1 MHNLSRTA
9 ILVGIVDA
17 PDAETAIGR
26 AIVEEDVP
34 EYHWAG

>member
-1 MHNLSRTA
+1 
-9 ILVGIVDA
+9 LVGTVDA